1 MASRHDGRVIVGPVG
16 TPLADLGLSAS
27 TGDADLDALVR
38 EVQGHHPD
46 ADGEVIRRAYRYADE
61 KHRGQM
67 RHSGDPYI
75 THPLGVARITAGLG
89 LDPETIQAALLHDVV
104 EDTGASVADI
114 EAEFGPAVAGLV
126 DGVTKLTR
134 IHFESQEERQAE
146 NYRKLIISMSSDIR
160 VLLVKLSDRLHNM
173 RTLSYMSKAKQ
184 MQKARETLE
193 VYAPL
198 AHRLGIHSLKWE
210 LEDLSFAALHPKRYA
225 EIQQMVNQRRGDRE
239 EYVDAAGEILRGEL
253 QAVGI
258 EPVEIT
264 GRAKHFYSI
273 YEKMTRKGK
282 EFNEIYDLTA
292 MRVIVDSV
300 KDCYGAVGIIHSL
313 WKPMP
318 GRFKDYIA
326 MPRLNMYQSLHTT
339 VIGPQGKPLE
349 IQIRTAEMHHTAEY
363 GVAAHWLYKAENRAA
378 DGGTEDRLE
387 WLSRMMDWQRDTT
400 DPGEFMES
408 LRSDLY
414 SQEVYVFTPKG
425 EVRALPAG
433 ATPLDFA
440 YDVHTDVGHRC
451 VGAKV
456 NGRIVPLTHELESGD
471 FVEILTTKSPRG
483 PSRDWLGVVQT
494 SKARSKIRSFFSRE
508 QREDAEHHG
517 RDTLQD
523 ALRKAGL
530 PNQRIVGS
538 PLFAQVIQD
547 MGFKRAEDFYIS
559 LGSGKTSVQVVV
571 NKIIARLKTDEGE
584 VEPAPALPDARE
596 GRSRQS
602 APSSDLGIE
611 IEGVAD
617 VMVRLAKCCKPVP
630 GDDIVGYIS
639 LGRGITIHR
648 EDCPNAR
655 ALMRSPERFTP
666 VAWGGESRQSF
677 RVELAVEAWDRH
689 RLLEDISRTIAE
701 NGVNILGANC
711 QVDDQMARHR
721 FVLEMADIE
730 TLRALTNQLRNV
742 DSVFDA
748 YRVTPGS

>member
-1 MASRHDGRVIVGPVG
+1 MRE
-16 TPLADLGLSAS
+16 
-27 TGDADLDALVR
+27 VR
-38 EVQGHHPD
+38 EHHPEAD
-46 ADGEVIRRAYRYADE
+46 AEAIRRAYRYAE
-61 KHRGQM
+61 AKHQGQT
-67 RHSGDPYI
+67 RHSGEPYI

-89 LDPETIQAALLHDVV
+89 LDAETVQAALLHDVV
-104 EDTGASVADI
+104 EDTGATLADV
-114 EAEFGPAVAGLV
+114 ESEFGPQVAAIV

-173 RTLSYMSKAKQ
+173 RTLSYMSKSKQ

-210 LEDLSFAALHPKRYA
+210 LEDLAFAALHPKRYA

-239 EYVDAAGEILRGEL
+239 AYVEAAGEILRDEL
-253 QAVGI
+253 RSVGI
-258 EPVEIT
+258 EPIEIT

-363 GVAAHWLYKAENRAA
+363 GVAAHWLYKA
-378 DGGTEDRLE
+378 DGRTQGEGSDDRLE

-456 NGRIVPLTHELESGD
+456 NGRIVPLTHQLESGD
-471 FVEILTTKSPRG
+471 FVEILTSKSPRG

-494 SKARSKIRSFFSRE
+494 SKARSKIRAFFSRE
-508 QREDAEHHG
+508 QREDAEHQG
-517 RDTLQD
+517 RDSLQE

-530 PNQRIVGS
+530 PSQRIVGS

-584 VEPAPALPDARE
+584 VQPQPTLPDARE
-596 GRSRQS
+596 GRSRQ
-602 APSSDLGIE
+602 AVASSDLGIE

-617 VMVRLAKCCKPVP
+617 VLVRLAKCCKPVP

-655 ALMRSPERFTP
+655 SLMRSPERFTP

-701 NGVNILGANC
+701 NGVNILAANC

-721 FVLEMADIE
+721 FVLEMADVD
-730 TLRALTNQLRNV
+730 TLRGLTNQLRNV
-742 DSVFDA
+742 ESVFDA
-748 YRVTPGS
+748 YRVTPGT

>member
-1 MASRHDGRVIVGPVG
+1 MG
-16 TPLADLGLSAS
+16 TPLADLGLTSP
-27 TGDADLDALVR
+27 TGDADVEGLVR
-38 EVQGHHPD
+38 EVLAHHPD
-46 ADGEVIRRAYRYADE
+46 SDVDAIRRAYAFAEER
-61 KHRGQM
+61 HRGQQ

-75 THPLGVARITAGLG
+75 THPLGVARIAAGLG
-89 LDPETIQAALLHDVV
+89 LDAETIQAALLHDVV
-104 EDTGASVADI
+104 EDTGATRDDV
-114 EAEFGPAVAGLV
+114 EAAFGPQVAAMV

-160 VLLVKLSDRLHNM
+160 VLLIKLADRLHNM

-198 AHRLGIHSLKWE
+198 AHRLGIQSLKWE

-239 EYVDAAGEILRGEL
+239 DYVHDAGEILRAEL
-253 QAVGI
+253 REVGI

-292 MRVIVDSV
+292 MRVIVESV

-339 VIGPQGKPLE
+339 VIGPQGTPLE
-349 IQIRTAEMHHTAEY
+349 IQIRTPEMHHTAEY
-363 GVAAHWLYKAENRAA
+363 GVAAHWMYKAEGRGSGGGSG
-378 DGGTEDRLE
+378 DGLE
-387 WLSRMMDWQRDTT
+387 WLSQMMDWQQDTT

-425 EVRALPAG
+425 EVRALQAG

-456 NGRIVPLTHELESGD
+456 NGRIVPLTHTLESGD
-471 FVEILTTKSPRG
+471 FVEVLTSKAPRG
-483 PSRDWLGVVQT
+483 PSRDWLSVVKT

-517 RDTLQD
+517 REVLQE

-530 PNQRIVGS
+530 PSQRIVGS
-538 PLFAQVIQD
+538 PLFAEVIQE

-559 LGSGKTSVQVVV
+559 LGSGKTSAQVVA
-571 NKIIARLKTDEGE
+571 NKIIAGIKHDDAE
-584 VEPAPALPDARE
+584 VQAAPALPDARE
-596 GRSRQS
+596 GRARQS

-648 EDCPNAR
+648 EDCTNAR

-701 NGVNILGANC
+701 NGVNIVGANC

-721 FVLEMADIE
+721 FVLEMADVD
-730 TLRALTNQLRNV
+730 TLRGLTSQLRNV

-748 YRVTPGS
+748 YRVTPGA

>member
-1 MASRHDGRVIVGPVG
+1 MG
-16 TPLADLGLSAS
+16 TPLADLGLTPA
-27 TGDADLDALVR
+27 TGPSELEELVR
-38 EVQGHHPD
+38 EVLSNHPD
-46 ADGEVIRRAYRYADE
+46 TDADAIRRAYAYADE
-61 KHRGQM
+61 
-67 RHSGDPYI
+67 RHHDQLRQSGAPYI
-75 THPLGVARITAGLG
+75 THPLGVARICAGLG
-89 LDPETIQAALLHDVV
+89 LDGETIQAALLHDTV
-104 EDTGASVADI
+104 EDTAATHEDVEGQFGAEVA
-114 EAEFGPAVAGLV
+114 ALV

-146 NYRKLIISMSSDIR
+146 NYRKLIVSMSSDIR
-160 VLLVKLSDRLHNM
+160 VLLVKLADRLHNM
-173 RTLSYMSKAKQ
+173 RTLQYMSKAKQ
-184 MQKARETLE
+184 VQKARETLE

-198 AHRLGIHSLKWE
+198 AHRLGIQSLKWE
-210 LEDLSFAALHPKRYA
+210 LEDLAFGALHPKRYA
-225 EIQQMVNQRRGDRE
+225 EIQQMVNQRRVDRE
-239 EYVDAAGEILRGEL
+239 EYVAEAGGYLADELRK
-253 QAVGI
+253 VGV
-258 EPVEIT
+258 EPVEII

-292 MRVIVDSV
+292 MRVIVESV
-300 KDCYGAVGIIHSL
+300 KDCYGAVGTIHSL
-313 WKPMP
+313 WKPIP

-339 VIGPQGKPLE
+339 VIGPQGTPLE
-349 IQIRTAEMHHTAEY
+349 IQIRTLEMHRTAEY
-363 GVAAHWLYKAENRAA
+363 GVAAHWLYKAENRAHETA
-378 DGGTEDRLE
+378 SDDRLE

-400 DPGEFMES
+400 DPGEFIES
-408 LRSDLY
+408 LKGDLY
-414 SQEVYVFTPKG
+414 SQEVFVFTPKG

-433 ATPLDFA
+433 STPLDFA

-456 NGRIVPLTHELESGD
+456 NGRIVPLTQHLESGD
-471 FVEILTTKSPRG
+471 FVEILTSKQPRG

-494 SKARSKIRSFFSRE
+494 SKARSRIRSFFSRE
-508 QREDAEHHG
+508 RREDAEHHG
-517 RDTLQD
+517 RELLQD

-538 PLFAQVIQD
+538 PLFAGVIEE

-559 LGSGKTSVQVVV
+559 LGLGKTSSQVVV
-571 NKIIARLKTDEGE
+571 NKIISSLKAQEGG
-584 VEPAPALPDARE
+584 VESQPTAPE
-596 GRSRQS
+596 GRNNRMRQGGVS
-602 APSSDLGIE
+602 TDLGIE

-648 EDCPNAR
+648 EDCPNTR

-666 VAWGGESRQSF
+666 VAWGGESRHAF
-677 RVELAVEAWDRH
+677 GVELAVEAWDRH

-701 NGVNILGANC
+701 NGVNILSAQC

-721 FVLEMADIE
+721 FVLEMADID
-730 TLRALTNQLRNV
+730 TLRVLTGHLRNV
-742 DSVFDA
+742 ESVFDA
-748 YRVTPGS
+748 YRVTPGA